1 MQQLSYSGANS
12 ASMCRR
18 CVPPTARTALEARIV
33 SVCASYAQFSLLAM
47 KRDGRKGSANPS
59 RPMESRR
66 LTPPRL
72 DRNRNAHP
80 SAGIG
85 GAFLV
90 RKNAVSAS
98 QKQRGPSCGATR
110 RKRPL
115 CLVLRRAILLPRA
128 AELSLPVCRLPSQA
142 HAQWLTF
149 VTQLSLF
156 RCILALTVPV
166 VRGLATPFLLCRR
179 LARGGLYGRR
189 RHWINRLFIYLSAT
203 LYYRNWPLSTLLPT
217 PMPRPGSSLR

>member
-33 SVCASYAQFSLLAM
+33 SVCASYAQFSLFAM

-142 HAQWLTF
+142 YAQWLTF

-156 RCILALTVPV
+156 RCILALTVPFAV
-166 VRGLATPFLLCRR
+166 GFVPFPSELPPDQRSLVFTADSHTTSPDPIYFMPPRGQRSEYTPR
-179 LARGGLYGRR
+179 
-189 RHWINRLFIYLSAT
+189 
-203 LYYRNWPLSTLLPT
+203 LSTCQ
-217 PMPRPGSSLR
+217 